1 MRFPLI
7 LAQLALAFLL
17 LHNHAIGCVIVP
29 KSTVLE
35 AYQSAD
41 VVIIARAVS
50 QEKTS
55 KPSGFTNNLVVTT
68 TMEIEKVFK
77 GNFRISDKITFGQGG
92 HPRCTWE
99 FYEDAIGE
107 RYLLYLQSPPKDS
120 DLWYVFGND
129 RSYPL
134 AYVADDLLYLNNL
147 DAVRGKTRVSGTLD
161 RNNDEPDV
169 VGRKIWLMGNDR
181 VYETKTDKDG
191 VYEFYDLPP
200 GRYVLQP
207 ELPAGWRIDRTS
219 QGTTTIADR
228 KRQIHTRHVVFT
240 LKPRQHAAVD
250 LSFVLNNV
258 VSGSVL
264 DAQGKPLPDVQ
275 VSLLPTDGKQSL
287 NFEYTDEEGHF
298 AIESIEPGSYVLVVN
313 EDGEKR
319 IQEPLPALYYP
330 DVAEKANAR
339 IFRIR
344 AGDTIK
350 GLKIVVPKV
359 EEMVT
364 VEGVVRFADG
374 MPAPKVTARFNT
386 RKVPGVD
393 GDNIGDTDAK
403 GRFSFKIF
411 KGLPGELHADF
422 FAMLEGDTLI
432 WLQPNESVNCPQVQR
447 LIKQSGKDRMSI
459 KTPAL
464 KINPNA
470 DLRNL
475 VLTFPFRACPRSP
488 PRRK

>member
-1 MRFPLI
+1 MRSPLV
-7 LAQLALAFLL
+7 LVQLSLTFLL
-17 LHNHAIGCVIVP
+17 LHSNVIGCVLMP
-29 KSTVLE
+29 KPTVLDD
-35 AYQSAD
+35 YQNSD
-41 VVIIARAVS
+41 VVIIVRAVS

-55 KPSGFTNNLVVTT
+55 KPSGLTNNRVVTT

-77 GNFRISDKITFGQGG
+77 GNFRVGDKLTLGQMSPPACG
-92 HPRCTWE
+92 WE
-99 FYEDAIGE
+99 FYDSDIGQQ
-107 RYLLYLQSPPKDS
+107 YLLYLGSPEKGS
-120 DLWYVFGND
+120 KLWYVYGND
-129 RSYPL
+129 RSQRLSY
-134 AYVADDLLYLNNL
+134 AADDLLYFNKL

-161 RNNDEPDV
+161 RDNDEPDV

-207 ELPAGWRIDRTS
+207 ELPAGWRIDREPI
-219 QGTTTIADR
+219 GTTTISDK
-228 KRQIHTRHVVFT
+228 KRQIRNKQVVFT
-240 LKPRQHAAVD
+240 LKPRQHAAID
-250 LSFVLNNV
+250 MSFVLDNV
-258 VSGSVL
+258 VSGSVVN
-264 DAQGKPLPDVQ
+264 AQGKPLPEVQ

-287 NFEYTDEEGHF
+287 NFEYTDEEGRF

-339 IFRIR
+339 VFRIR
-344 AGDTIK
+344 AGDSIK

-374 MPAPKVTARFNT
+374 TPAPKVTARFNT

-422 FAMLEGDTLI
+422 FAMLESDSLV
-432 WLQPNESVNCPQVQR
+432 WLKDGYVNCPQVQR
-447 LIKQSGKDRMSI
+447 LIKQSGEDRTMI
-459 KTPAL
+459 KTPTL
-464 KINPNA
+464 RIDPQG

-475 VLTFPFRACPRSP
+475 VLTFPFPACKRNPLT
-488 PRRK
+488 RK